1 MICRSVFGVL
11 GANIPAIIRG
21 LIAVAWYGIQTF
33 LASAAL
39 DVVLIKLFPSLA
51 PYAVVEDY
59 GFAGLSALG
68 WASFLTLWVLQ
79 ACVFWRGM
87 ESIRRFIDFCGPAAY
102 VVMLLLCGYLIS
114 QAGWS
119 AIDLTLDE
127 VTHTGWSSVPV
138 MLGAIALVVS

>member
-1 MICRSVFGVL
+1 
-11 GANIPAIIRG
+11 
-21 LIAVAWYGIQTF
+21 
-33 LASAAL
+33 
-39 DVVLIKLFPSLA
+39 
-51 PYAVVEDY
+51 
-59 GFAGLSALG
+59 
-68 WASFLTLWVLQ
+68 
-79 ACVFWRGM
+79 M
-87 ESIRRFIDFCGPAAY
+87 ESIRRFIYFCGPDAY